1 MKGTETVN
9 THQTYPLGPN
19 GTYGRIPKVGEF
31 TGPTNYWEKKIAENV
46 YLVKYTGIDN
56 EMLVHHCEGK
66 GHYKE
71 MTFREN
77 DEGPMYWCEGCGYVV
92 DNGTAMAIRLYEAPI
107 S

>member
-1 MKGTETVN
+1 MN
-9 THQTYPLGPN
+9 TNQTFPITPN
-19 GTYGRIPKVGEF
+19 GVYSRVPKKGEF
-31 TGPTNYWEKKIAENV
+31 TGPKKFWEKKIADRV
-46 YLVKYTGIDN
+46 YLVKYAGIPE

-66 GHYKE
+66 EHYKE

-107 S
+107 A